1 LSKAGTVI
9 DGEIRVQRPV
19 QRVLEA
25 LGNIENM
32 DKLTPGVEKILAV
45 DRAASTALLKVKMS
59 FGSVSF
65 DKDVRVTLTKENEVI
80 NMLVQTY
87 GLEFTARA
95 RVNGDTSTSTVS
107 YHVEGRPTSPAGRIV
122 LRLLGKE
129 IVEKFSEEF
138 KQKLSFFTDT
148 V

>member
-1 LSKAGTVI
+1 MI
-9 DGEIRVQRPV
+9 DGEIQVQRPL

-32 DKLTPGVEKILAV
+32 DKLTPGVERVLAV
-45 DRAASTALLKVKMS
+45 DVADSTALLKVKMS
-59 FGSVSF
+59 FGAVSF
-65 DKDVRVTLTKENEVI
+65 DKDVKVTLIKQDKSF

-87 GLEFTARA
+87 GLEFTARVQV
-95 RVNGDTSTSTVS
+95 RGDNSHSVVS

-122 LRLLGKE
+122 LKFLGKD
-129 IVEKFSEEF
+129 IIEKFSEEF
-138 KQKLSFFTDT
+138 KQKLSTFTNT